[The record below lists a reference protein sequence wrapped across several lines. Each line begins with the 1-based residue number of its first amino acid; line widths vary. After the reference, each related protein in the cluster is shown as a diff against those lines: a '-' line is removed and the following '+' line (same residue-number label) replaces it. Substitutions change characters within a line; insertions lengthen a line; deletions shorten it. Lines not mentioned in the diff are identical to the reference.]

1 MSSFTS
7 QRRSRGS
14 NLWSE
19 WKWNSATKELESF
32 RINARGKKEWRY
44 SSGQSTSGA
53 SAGSNVP
60 RFDDSSPL
68 EPVSANTTQYSVD
81 RNYTTGNNDVGS
93 LTNSLAATTLT
104 SIANVDPPIVAKLE
118 KANTST
124 EHTDFDPNYK
134 VHQKREFKFGRVF
147 KVLWSEPSGE
157 ARGGTITSVRRQ
169 KHGEDLYAKVRR
181 FVIIDHRRGHCLC
194 LPIMTYRKRGTTKP
208 GVHAEEHAIIYTTPY
223 PQLVEGEDG
232 NKMVYRPVRVIPDST
247 RHHLEASSRLNYHK
261 VCSVEYNVKVWFI
274 GHVHQDFE
282 KTVARS
288 YNEANP
294 PLRLSTPPTASGSY
308 AENNPTYSNSPRAMA
323 GNSSNITGYPT
334 FSNQPNIPTYGNTT
348 SQSTPSYGTGYNTGS
363 NSSNLDGGY
372 SAARQNLP
380 TQYTSSLYPASQHPP
395 SQYPPSQYPQSQYPP
410 PQNPPARYPSSQYP
424 SSQYPPSQY
433 PPSQYSTSQYPPS
446 QYPQYPS
453 YTPNT
458 NQQYYNPQ
466 SNHRYGSG
474 DVDDPPR
481 YSDGQS

>member
-124 EHTDFDPNYK
+124 EHTDFDPI
-134 VHQKREFKFGRVF
+134 
-147 KVLWSEPSGE
+147 LWSEPSGE

-169 KHGEDLYAKVRR
+169 KHGEDLYAKVRSQA
-181 FVIIDHRRGHCLC
+181 DHDLQKERDNQ
-194 LPIMTYRKRGTTKP
+194 
-208 GVHAEEHAIIYTTPY
+208 A
-223 PQLVEGEDG
+223 
-232 NKMVYRPVRVIPDST
+232 
-247 RHHLEASSRLNYHK
+247 
-261 VCSVEYNVKVWFI
+261 
-274 GHVHQDFE
+274 
-282 KTVARS
+282 
-288 YNEANP
+288 
-294 PLRLSTPPTASGSY
+294 GS
-308 AENNPTYSNSPRAMA
+308 AC
-323 GNSSNITGYPT
+323 
-334 FSNQPNIPTYGNTT
+334 
-348 SQSTPSYGTGYNTGS
+348 
-363 NSSNLDGGY
+363 
-372 SAARQNLP
+372 
-380 TQYTSSLYPASQHPP
+380 
-395 SQYPPSQYPQSQYPP
+395 
-410 PQNPPARYPSSQYP
+410 
-424 SSQYPPSQY
+424 
-433 PPSQYSTSQYPPS
+433 
-446 QYPQYPS
+446 
-453 YTPNT
+453 
-458 NQQYYNPQ
+458 
-466 SNHRYGSG
+466 
-474 DVDDPPR
+474 
-481 YSDGQS
+481 